1 MEITPLVLPEV
12 LLLQPRVFRDPRGAF
27 LETWNERAY
36 RDAGIGLPF
45 VQDNLSLS
53 ARGTLRGLHYQ
64 VQQAQGKLVRV
75 VKGAVHDVVVDLR
88 RSSTRFGHH
97 AAIRLEADALHAL
110 WVPPGFAHGFLALDA
125 DTRVQYKVTDYWAPE
140 HERTLAWDDPALTI
154 AWPLPDDAPPLL
166 SDKDRAGNRLA
177 DADTYP

>member
-1 MEITPLVLPEV
+1 MEVRPLALPEV

-36 RDAGIGLPF
+36 REAGVDAPF

-53 ARGTLRGLHYQ
+53 LRGTLRGLHYQ

-88 RSSTRFGHH
+88 RSSPRFGRH
-97 AAIRLEADALHAL
+97 AAVRLEADALHAL
-110 WVPPGFAHGFLALDA
+110 WVPPGFAHGFLALED
-125 DTRVQYKVTDYWAPE
+125 DTRVQYKVTDYWAPA
-140 HERTLAWDDPALTI
+140 HERTLAWNDPALAI
-154 AWPLPDDAPPLL
+154 DWPLPAGTAPLL
-166 SDKDRAGNRLA
+166 SDKDRAGSVLA
-177 DADTYP
+177 GADTYP